1 MLDIVIDRFMSTI
14 YVQIEHITELT
25 YISYN
30 NGVIENP
37 FNECMKRG

>member
-1 MLDIVIDRFMSTI
+1 MLNIVIDRFMSTF
-14 YVQIEHITELT
+14 YVQTENIMELT